1 MLLLWEIFLAFAK
14 VGIFGYGGGPA
25 MIPLVQVEVV
35 DVHHWLTNEEFV
47 DTLAMGYALPGPISA
62 KMSGYIG
69 FRLAGLPGA
78 IAGVTGMF
86 LPSLVL
92 MLLLAGILLTYK
104 DTRYVQAT
112 LKAVRPVVVALLA
125 VTVWDILPQSI
136 KGWDTA
142 LIGVGA
148 FLVVAFL
155 NVHPAIAILAATV
168 LGLIVY

>member
-14 VGIFGYGGGPA
+14 VGIFGYGGGPS

-35 DVHHWLTNEEFV
+35 DAHHWLTAEEFV
-47 DTLAMGYALPGPISA
+47 DTLAMGNALPGPIA
-62 KMSGYIG
+62 TKMAGYIG

-78 IAGVTGMF
+78 VVGVTGMV

-92 MLLLAGILLTYK
+92 MLLLAGVLITYK
-104 DTRYVQAT
+104 DSRYVQAT

-125 VTVWDILPQSI
+125 ITVWEIFPSSI

-142 LIGVGA
+142 LIGIGA
-148 FLVVAFL
+148 FAVVVFL
-155 NVHPAIAILAATV
+155 NVHPALAIVGAVILGV
-168 LGLIVY
+168 LVY

>member
-14 VGIFGYGGGPA
+14 VGIFGYGGGPS
-25 MIPLVQVEVV
+25 MIPLVQAEVV

-47 DTLAMGYALPGPISA
+47 DTLAMGYALPGPISS
-62 KMSGYIG
+62 KMAGYIG
-69 FRLAGLPGA
+69 FKLAGLPGA
-78 IAGVTGMF
+78 IVGVTGMF
-86 LPSLVL
+86 LPSLIL

-125 VTVWDILPQSI
+125 VTVWEILPQSI
-136 KGWDTA
+136 KDWDTA
-142 LIGVGA
+142 LIGVVA
-148 FLVVAFL
+148 FLAVSFL
-155 NVHPAIAILAATV
+155 NVHPAIAILAAAV

>member
-14 VGIFGYGGGPA
+14 VGIFGYGGGPS
-25 MIPLVQVEVV
+25 MIPLVQAEVV

-47 DTLAMGYALPGPISA
+47 DTLAMGYALPGPIST

-78 IAGVTGMF
+78 IAGVTGIF

-125 VTVWDILPQSI
+125 VTVWEILPQSI

-155 NVHPAIAILAATV
+155 NVHPAIAILAAAV

>member
-14 VGIFGYGGGPA
+14 VGIFGYGGGPS
-25 MIPLVQVEVV
+25 MIPLVQAEVV

-47 DTLAMGYALPGPISA
+47 DTLAMGYALPGPIST

-78 IAGVTGMF
+78 IAGVTGIF

-125 VTVWDILPQSI
+125 VTVWEILPQSI

>member
-14 VGIFGYGGGPA
+14 VGIFGYGGGPS
-25 MIPLVQVEVV
+25 MIPLVQAEVV

-47 DTLAMGYALPGPISA
+47 DTLAMGYTLPGPIST

-78 IAGVTGMF
+78 IAGVTGIF

-112 LKAVRPVVVALLA
+112 LKAVRPVVVALLV
-125 VTVWDILPQSI
+125 VTAWEILPQSI

-148 FLVVAFL
+148 FLAVALL
-155 NVHPAIAILAATV
+155 NVHPAIAILAAAV